1 MAFETKDARREQTR
15 IARRKITLT
24 SIVSESE
31 AESHIP
37 INGELLQ
44 YVIVA
49 PALTTDTTFDFS
61 IINDDVVTVYTNTGI
76 SDNATT
82 SVLLSATPVP
92 MSGTLNFTV
101 DFTTNQVAAFDIYL
115 YYK

>member
-1 MAFETKDARREQTR
+1 MAFETRDSRREQTR

-24 SIVSESE
+24 SIVSESDASE
-31 AESHIP
+31 IIS

-49 PALTTDTTFDFS
+49 PNLTTDTDYDFS

-82 SVLLSATPVP
+82 NVLLSATPVP
-92 MSGTLNFTV
+92 ISGKLMFTV
-101 DFTTNQVAAFDIYL
+101 DFTTNQVAEFNIYL